1 MADFG
6 ASGYAASTN
15 FTVTFGL
22 IMPPAHV
29 LLECAPRQSQADATA
44 FLARV

>member
-6 ASGYAASTN
+6 ASGHAASAN

-22 IMPPAHV
+22 IMPLAHV
-29 LLECAPRQSQADATA
+29 LLEWPPRQSQAEATA